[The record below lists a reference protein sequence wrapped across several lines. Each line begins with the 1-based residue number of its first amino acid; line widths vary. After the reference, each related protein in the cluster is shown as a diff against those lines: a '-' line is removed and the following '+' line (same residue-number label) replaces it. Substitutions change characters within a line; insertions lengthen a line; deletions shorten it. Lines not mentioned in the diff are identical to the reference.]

1 MQLGVGAVAAV
12 CGLRVVAPAVARVR
26 AVELVGAAVGDL
38 HLLRAQLVA
47 LVERAV
53 EAGELVA
60 DAEVPVILA
69 LALGE
74 GVVHLGAR
82 GPGGAA
88 ERGGGGQRARWRNF
102 GVIVARAWVAAYTGP
117 HVFVKSP
124 LGTCDAFHSLQFG
137 VKHG

>member
-1 MQLGVGAVAAV
+1 MELGVGAVAAV
-12 CGLRVVAPAVARVR
+12 GRLRVVAPAVARVGT
-26 AVELVGAAVGDL
+26 VELVGAAVGDL
-38 HLLRAQLVA
+38 DHLGAQLVA
-47 LVERAV
+47 LVEGAV

-60 DAEVPVILA
+60 HSVIPVILA

-102 GVIVARAWVAAYTGP
+102 GASVAHAWEAAYTGP
-117 HVFVKSP
+117 HVLVKSP
-124 LGTCDAFHSLQFG
+124 FGTCDAFHSLQFG